1 MLTGAELVDAGRKS
15 SVSDKVHGTGET
27 LEGVCCLHFSST
39 PQHRFFLLRRL
50 YLQGLKRGIASGIGA
65 RLLILF

>member
-39 PQHRFFLLRRL
+39 PQHRFFFVAQAVLTRPE
-50 YLQGLKRGIASGIGA
+50 A
-65 RLLILF
+65 RNCR